1 MPSTGTSRART
12 ALTAFALAAA
22 VSGGA
27 VTAAGPAAAQT
38 TYARY
43 VALGD
48 SYASAAGVPDQI
60 DTACARS
67 SRNYPS
73 LLNAAL
79 TPAARVD
86 VTCGGATTA
95 HMTSRQTGSAG
106 PQFDALNA
114 DTDLVTLTIGG
125 NDIGFADIIVRCAT
139 LGLFSPNGAP
149 CKSSYTKA
157 GVDQLSA
164 KIDVTAGSIAATL
177 DGIRQRSPRA
187 TVLVTGY
194 PAILPDDGTNCFSTV
209 SIAKGD
215 APWLRDTEKH
225 LNAVIAAQAAAHGA
239 RYVDTYTPSIGHD
252 ACKPTGTRW
261 LEPLFASGAA
271 AFHPNATGEQSM
283 AAAALAAATR

>member
-1 MPSTGTSRART
+1 MPSTGTTRART
-12 ALTAFALAAA
+12 TVTALALTAALA
-22 VSGGA
+22 GT
-27 VTAAGPAAAQT
+27 VTATASPAAART
-38 TYARY
+38 SYARY

-48 SYASAAGVPDQI
+48 SYASGAGVPDQI
-60 DTACARS
+60 DTACTRS

-73 LLNAAL
+73 LVSAAL
-79 TPAARVD
+79 APTARAD

-95 HMTSRQTGSAG
+95 HMTTTQTGSGG
-106 PQFDALNA
+106 PQFDALTA

-149 CKSSYTKA
+149 CKSSYAKS
-157 GVDQLSA
+157 GVDQLA
-164 KIDVTAGSIAATL
+164 VKIDATAARIAATL
-177 DGIRQRSPRA
+177 DGIRQRSPGA

-194 PAILPDDGTNCFSTV
+194 PAILPDNGTNCFSTV

-225 LNAVIAAQAAAHGA
+225 LNAVIAAQAAGHGA
-239 RYVDTYTPSIGHD
+239 RYVDTYTPSVGHD

-261 LEPLFASGAA
+261 LEPLIASGAA
-271 AFHPNATGEQSM
+271 PFHPNAAGEQSM
-283 AAAALAAATR
+283 ATATLAAAG

>member
-1 MPSTGTSRART
+1 MPSTGTTPART
-12 ALTAFALAAA
+12 TLTALALTAALTGA
-22 VSGGA
+22 A
-27 VTAAGPAAAQT
+27 VTAASPAAAQT
-38 TYARY
+38 SYARY

-73 LLNAAL
+73 LVNAAL
-79 TPAARVD
+79 APAARAD

-95 HMTSRQTGSAG
+95 HMTTTQSGSGG

-139 LGLFSPNGAP
+139 LGLFSANGAP
-149 CKSSYTKA
+149 CKSSYTKS

-164 KIDVTAGSIAATL
+164 KIDATASKIAATL

-194 PAILPDDGTNCFSTV
+194 PAILPDNGTNCFSTV

-225 LNAVIAAQAAAHGA
+225 LNAVIAAQAAGHGA

-271 AFHPNATGEQSM
+271 AFHPNAAGEQSM
-283 AAAALAAATR
+283 ATATLAAIG

>member
-1 MPSTGTSRART
+1 MPSTGTTPART
-12 ALTAFALAAA
+12 TLTALALTAALTGA
-22 VSGGA
+22 A
-27 VTAAGPAAAQT
+27 VTAASPAAAQT
-38 TYARY
+38 SYARY

-73 LLNAAL
+73 LVNAAL
-79 TPAARVD
+79 APAARAD

-95 HMTSRQTGSAG
+95 HMTTTQSGSGG

-139 LGLFSPNGAP
+139 LGLFSANGAP
-149 CKSSYTKA
+149 CKSSYTKS

-164 KIDVTAGSIAATL
+164 KIDATASKIAATL

-194 PAILPDDGTNCFSTV
+194 PAILPDNGTNCFSTV

-215 APWLRDTEKH
+215 APGC
-225 LNAVIAAQAAAHGA
+225 A
-239 RYVDTYTPSIGHD
+239 TPRS
-252 ACKPTGTRW
+252 TSTR
-261 LEPLFASGAA
+261 
-271 AFHPNATGEQSM
+271 
-283 AAAALAAATR
+283 